1 MPMEQGSSD
10 PKMPAD
16 QRAAARTSQE
26 EHWHEDRG
34 IGVRG
39 WIAANE
45 SFLRVLFSIAAYA
58 SAILL
63 LVSLFLVGPANL
75 RTKILAA
82 VLVVAVAALCAI
94 RRASKSQRERQRA
107 ADSSGRRP

>member
-10 PKMPAD
+10 SKMPAD
-16 QRAAARTSQE
+16 HRTAEQTSRE
-26 EHWHEDRG
+26 EPRQEDREARL
-34 IGVRG
+34 RG

-63 LVSLFLVGPANL
+63 LVSVMLVGPANL

-82 VLVVAVAALCAI
+82 VLIVSVAALYAI
-94 RRASKSQRERQRA
+94 RRVAKSQRERQRA
-107 ADSSGRRP
+107 ANSPQR